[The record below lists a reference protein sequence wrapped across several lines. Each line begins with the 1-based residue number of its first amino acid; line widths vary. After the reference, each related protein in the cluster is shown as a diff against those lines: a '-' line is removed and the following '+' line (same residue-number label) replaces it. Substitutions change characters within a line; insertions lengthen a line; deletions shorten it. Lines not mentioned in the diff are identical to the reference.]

1 MSPQG
6 FNVAYADSIKA
17 QRGMI
22 HDLQNHADKHPQGLQ
37 TPSGIDRATGQPRT
51 IGEHF
56 DSHALALLCCW
67 EVELRCP

>member
-1 MSPQG
+1 MSPQE
-6 FNVAYADSIKA
+6 FNTAYGDSIKA

-22 HDLQNHADKHPQGLQ
+22 ADLHRSADNHPEGILA
-37 TPSGIDRATGQPRT
+37 PSGIDRATGQPRT

-56 DSHALALLCCW
+56 DNHALALLCCW